1 MSSQAATRGAV
12 QFHAASSSSR
22 QAASTASGKALCL
35 RRASDDANASD
46 ALSASDASS
55 LSAAAISRIAS
66 RVSDSSKAEKH
77 CSRFV
82 SRASAVRARK
92 ATVRRFVT
100 CDGTRAAPAAAT
112 RMNAS
117 ARIVEYSV
125 RRSVAVAGAR
135 YNCVHD
141 RLVPLAAVPN
151 WCAARR
157 RSGSRAERT
166 AVTTE
171 KRHKQLTLLLN
182 LGRVHPRLT
191 PESRAG

>member
-22 QAASTASGKALCL
+22 QAASMASGNAH
-35 RRASDDANASD
+35 RRSRASDDANASD

-82 SRASAVRARK
+82 SRASAVRACN
-92 ATVRRFVT
+92 VMPRRLDA
-100 CDGTRAAPAAAT
+100 CGGARAAPAAAR

-117 ARIVEYSV
+117 TRID
-125 RRSVAVAGAR
+125 A
-135 YNCVHD
+135 YN
-141 RLVPLAAVPN
+141 
-151 WCAARR
+151 
-157 RSGSRAERT
+157 E
-166 AVTTE
+166 
-171 KRHKQLTLLLN
+171 
-182 LGRVHPRLT
+182 
-191 PESRAG
+191 